1 MGFPLFRFTLSN
13 DIEGSLVIS
22 EPGGWDDSKFVLDRH
37 TEFHSL
43 VELYDQPLT
52 FYGEDNENN
61 GGIAYIRNIEQ
72 TQGLDAQINI
82 LIEISNDQGVTYETA
97 FEGMLNLEP
106 LKETDFYKLETAI
119 DRNDFWSKF
128 INRTGIPIDLQS
140 LVDLDGDARSAVNKI
155 TINLTS
161 QKVVQ
166 RFERDIHFNDANEG
180 LFPVGTGSGTL
191 NYLIFSNEYSVVDEI
206 EDRVEYGTQVSA
218 LLPTDVS
225 KYIYKVEFAGEY
237 QIDANIRAFY
247 VFGASR
253 NYDISWWYVLREN
266 GTLSTP
272 TQIGSS
278 QVGTGTS
285 VEGLSNIIL
294 SDTVTLLAGDE
305 IYIYGILTLN
315 TTTSI
320 TYFSDY
326 DADLAS
332 PFDPVYTQFEVTAN
346 TTYPAT
352 ETDAYLLQSAANSIL
367 CRIIGADNV
376 LTSTYLNDPGCAS
389 LYSIMRGLHVRGYT
403 FTDKPF
409 TLSFDDWWAGANG
422 ILNLGLGYD
431 EILGVSK
438 IRIEKKEYFY
448 NTTTSIN
455 FDFVNN
461 IERSYDLNSVYKIIE
476 IGYEKWSA
484 ESESGVDDPQTK
496 RWYNTRFKTVGKEI
510 RILSKFIAASLAIEQ
525 TRRNRIELGKDWRL
539 DEDILIIALKELS
552 VGYEPELDENFTIVS
567 NLLNPETRYN
577 IRLSVARNFERWRS
591 YFNGCLQWYV
601 GEDYKF
607 ARGEG
612 NFDMVSTLDSGDCE
626 YEDSSP
632 EPSVDEKGDIP
643 ITGDFLFMPIVYS
656 FEHPM
661 TWEQYKTIRDNR
673 NNAIGI
679 SRTDENHI
687 SCFIQELEYEI
698 THGKAKFTVVI
709 GENTTLTDDWIL
721 QTGTWDDSLFW
732 RDTKLWID

>member
-22 EPGGWDDSKFVLDRH
+22 EPGGWDDSKFVLERNAD
-37 TEFHSL
+37 FSSL

-52 FYGEDNENN
+52 FYGEDNVNN
-61 GGIAYIRNIEQ
+61 GGIEYIRNIEQ
-72 TQGLDAQINI
+72 TQGLDAQINL
-82 LIEISNDQGVTYETA
+82 LIEISNDEGATYETA
-97 FEGMLNLEP
+97 FEGLLNFEP
-106 LKETDFYKLETAI
+106 LNETDFYKLETAI
-119 DRNDFWSKF
+119 DRDDFWSKF
-128 INRTGIPIDLQS
+128 ISRKGIPIDVQS
-140 LVDLDGDARSAVNKI
+140 LVDLDGDSRSAVDKI
-155 TINLTS
+155 TINLPS

-191 NYLIFSNEYSVVDEI
+191 NYLLFSNEYSVVDEI
-206 EDRVEYGTQVSA
+206 EYRYEYGTQLSTS
-218 LLPTDVS
+218 LPTDVE
-225 KYIYKVEFAGEY
+225 KYLYKVRYAGEY
-237 QIDANIRAFY
+237 QIDANIRATY
-247 VFGASR
+247 IFGASR

-272 TQIGSS
+272 FQIGSS
-278 QVGTGTS
+278 QAGTGSS
-285 VEGLSNIIL
+285 VEGLTDIIL

-326 DADLAS
+326 DADSGAG
-332 PFDPVYTQFEVTAN
+332 FDPVYTQFEVTAN
-346 TTYPAT
+346 TTYPET

-367 CRIIGADNV
+367 GRIIGADNV

-389 LYSIMRGLHVRGYT
+389 LYAITRGLHVRGYA
-403 FTDKPF
+403 FADKPF
-409 TLSFDDWWAGANG
+409 SLSFDDWWAGANP

-431 EILGVSK
+431 EILGVPK
-438 IRIEKKEYFY
+438 IRIEKKEYFFDP
-448 NTTTSIN
+448 TTSIN

-461 IERSYDLNSVYKIIE
+461 IERSYDLDSVFKVIE

-496 RWYNTRFKTVGKEI
+496 HWYNTRFKTIGKEV

-552 VGYEPELDENFTIVS
+552 VGYEPELDENFTSVL
-567 NLLNPETRYN
+567 NLLNSETRYN

-632 EPSVDEKGDIP
+632 EPAVDEKGDIQ
-643 ITGDFLFMPIVYS
+643 ITGDFLFMPIVYT
-656 FEHPM
+656 FEHPL
-661 TWEQYKTIRDNR
+661 TWDEYKTIRDNR

-687 SCFIQELEYEI
+687 ACFIQELEYEI
-698 THGKAKFTVVI
+698 THGKAKFTVI
-709 GENTTLTDDWIL
+709 LGEHAYL
-721 QTGTWDDSLFW
+721 
-732 RDTKLWID
+732 